1 MFYVFQGAQPL
12 NTLKNPSEQFE
23 PKWCDAWEVD
33 RINGDAE
40 RCPECGR
47 FISALEWL
55 PPRKIRLT
63 STRYPDTLREW
74 LGEPLV
80 VSGRFVDAFR
90 AAGLT
95 GIREFVKI
103 DEVRA
108 PRKTSPTPPDYYCAK
123 VDFSNDVKVDYQKS
137 LIHGRKY
144 EWSCDLCNPLGSTAD
159 RIDRL
164 VLDTTSWR
172 GEDVL
177 NIYGHG
183 LVFSQRFYE
192 FVQQNG
198 FTNFNL
204 VPVEQYRGG

>member
-1 MFYVFQGAQPL
+1 M
-12 NTLKNPSEQFE
+12 
-23 PKWCDAWEVD
+23 D
-33 RINGDAE
+33 RINGEAE
-40 RCPECGR
+40 RCPLCGHYV
-47 FISALEWL
+47 SSLEWL

-80 VSGRFVDAFR
+80 VSARFVDAFR
-90 AAGLT
+90 AAGLA

-103 DEVRA
+103 DEVRGS
-108 PRKTSPTPPDYYCAK
+108 RKTSPTPPDYYCAK
-123 VDFSNDVKVDYQKS
+123 VDFSSNVKVDFRKS
-137 LIHGRKY
+137 LIFGRKY
-144 EWSCDLCNPLGSTAD
+144 DWSCELCNPLGATVD

-164 VLDTTSWR
+164 VLDTTHWC

-177 NIYGHG
+177 NIYGRG

-192 FVQQNG
+192 FVQENN

-204 VPVEQYRGG
+204 VPVDQYRRG